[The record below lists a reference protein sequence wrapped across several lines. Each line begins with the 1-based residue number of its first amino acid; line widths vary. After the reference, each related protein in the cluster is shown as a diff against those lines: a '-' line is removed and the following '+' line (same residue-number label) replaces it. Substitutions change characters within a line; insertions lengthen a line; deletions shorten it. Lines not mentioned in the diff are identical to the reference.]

1 MSDVASLKDRTRVG
15 RKSIMTY
22 PHPSFDLSS
31 AFIPPSMK
39 ELYRWCLYLY
49 MTHSEI
55 KPILKKKV
63 AYVQTPLIY
72 NGTPN
77 SKKVWKSLLE
87 DNVNIKRVS
96 IEALLDMSV
105 YGVAYLS
112 IAYPFER
119 FLICPSC
126 NEKYPIKNLKWAY
139 EGHKWMSKC
148 PECHHTGEFT
158 SKTTTVRNRSRI
170 KIIRW
175 RPMDMEVQSNPWTG
189 YKRYI
194 YRVPRYLIKKIED
207 PKRNRVLVE
216 TTPDEIL
223 EAIKQNKNFGLD
235 EDQVY
240 VFEELGPSSEDDN
253 FPIPPL
259 LHVFKDTWLYQTLRR
274 AQEAIS
280 VEHILPLTVLIPAAA
295 PAGASPHLNY
305 NLQTWASNMQD
316 MVRTWRRD
324 PNAIYTA
331 PFPATVENIRG
342 DAKALNV
349 FNDMEMVRQQIAGGL
364 DVPIEFVI
372 GNLQW
377 SGASVSLRVLENLF
391 LNMIEDLVRFE
402 QTFLIPRLQRFLRLP
417 KIVITHQDF
426 KMADD
431 AQQKQLALSLRQ
443 TNTISD
449 RTTIEELDFDYDKE
463 RENKRAERQ
472 QRLRDMYEE
481 QIESAKTQAEQL
493 LITGR
498 AQMQLQAEQSDQML
512 KAQQEAA
519 AQAAAQG
526 TPMQAGGAPAQPN
539 PAAPAATFPGNNGA
553 NGGNGSAAG
562 QSLPSPS
569 ILGLMAEHFMKNTPD
584 HMKDQELMALQDT
597 NPRLS
602 RAIQQRMKVINNAR
616 KAISQQP
623 EQKPSRAPEKAG
635 I

>member
-1 MSDVASLKDRTRVG
+1 
-15 RKSIMTY
+15 MTY

-72 NGTPN
+72 EGTVN
-77 SKKVWKSLLE
+77 SKKVWKNLLE
-87 DNVNIKRVS
+87 EIINLKRVS
-96 IEALLDMSV
+96 IEALLDMSI

-119 FLICPSC
+119 FLICPGC
-126 NEKYPIKNLKWAY
+126 KEKFPIKNLKWSY
-139 EGHKWMSKC
+139 EGHKWMSECPKC
-148 PECHHTGEFT
+148 SHKGEFKSET
-158 SKTTTVRNRSRI
+158 VTVRNRSRI

-194 YRVPRYLIKKIED
+194 YRVPRYLVKKIED

-223 EAIKQNKNFGLD
+223 AAIKQQKNFGLD

-259 LHVFKDTWLYQTLRR
+259 LHVFKDSWLYQTLRR

-280 VEHILPLTVLIPAAA
+280 VEHILPLTVLIPSAA

-305 NLQTWASNMQD
+305 NLQTWAQNMQD

-324 PNAIYTA
+324 PNAIFTA

-364 DVPIEFVI
+364 DVPVEFVI

-377 SGASVSLRVLENLF
+377 SGGSVSLRVLENVF
-391 LNMIEDLVRFE
+391 LNMIEDLERFE
-402 QTFLIPRLQRFLRLP
+402 RSFLVPRLQRFLRLP
-417 KIVITHQDF
+417 KIKIRHQDF

-449 RTTIEELDFDYDKE
+449 RTTIEELDFDFDKE
-463 RENKRAERQ
+463 KENKRAERE

-481 QIESAKTQAEQL
+481 QIEQAKTQAEAL
-493 LITGR
+493 LIQGR
-498 AQMQLQAEQSDQML
+498 AQMQLQQEQLDQQA
-512 KAQQEAA
+512 KAQEAA
-519 AQAAAQG
+519 SAAAMAQG
-526 TPMQAGGAPAQPN
+526 QPMQEGGAQQQV
-539 PAAPAATFPGNNGA
+539 PGVPPTSFNGS
-553 NGGNGSAAG
+553 NGGNGTGGAP
-562 QSLPSPS
+562 LPLPS
-569 ILGLMAEHFMKNTPD
+569 ILNLMAEHFMKQTPD
-584 HMKDQELMALQDT
+584 HMKDQELMAMQDT
-597 NPRLS
+597 NPALA
-602 RAIQQRMKVINNAR
+602 RAIQQRMKVINNAK
-616 KAISQQP
+616 KAVSAQP
-623 EQKPSRAPEKAG
+623 EQKPSSNPAKAG

>member
-1 MSDVASLKDRTRVG
+1 MSDVATLKERTRTG
-15 RKSIMTY
+15 RKSVMTY

-72 NGTPN
+72 EGNSN
-77 SKKVWKSLLE
+77 SKEIWKKLLE
-87 DNVNIKRVS
+87 DNINIKRVS

-119 FLICPSC
+119 FLICPAC
-126 NEKYPIKNLKWAY
+126 NEKYPLKNLKWTY
-139 EGHKWMSKC
+139 EGHRWMSQCTK
-148 PECHHTGEFT
+148 CHHKGEFK
-158 SKTTTVRNRSRI
+158 SECVTVRNRSRI

-194 YRVPRYLIKKIED
+194 YRVPRYLTKKIED

-223 EAIKQNKNFGLD
+223 EAIKKNQNFGLD

-240 VFEELGPSSEDDN
+240 VFEELGPSSEDEN

-259 LHVFKDTWLYQTLRR
+259 LHVFKDSWLYQTLRR

-280 VEHILPLTVLIPAAA
+280 VEHILPLTVLIPSAA

-324 PNAIYTA
+324 PNAIFTA

-349 FNDMEMVRQQIAGGL
+349 FNDMEQVRQQIAGGL
-364 DVPIEFVI
+364 DVPVEFVI

-391 LNMIEDLVRFE
+391 LNMIEDLERFE

-417 KIVITHQDF
+417 KISIRHQDF

-431 AQQKQLALSLRQ
+431 AQQKQIALSLRQ

-449 RTTIEELDFDYDKE
+449 RTTVEQLDFDYDKE
-463 RENKRAERQ
+463 KDYKRAERE

-481 QIESAKTQAEQL
+481 GVEQAK
-493 LITGR
+493 
-498 AQMQLQAEQSDQML
+498 LQAEQTLIAGRAQL
-512 KAQQEAA
+512 QLQQEQISAQAQAQAA
-519 AQAAAQG
+519 ASEQAAAQG
-526 TPMQAGGAPAQPN
+526 QPMQEGGSPQAEPN
-539 PAAPAATFPGNNGA
+539 PAAPGAAFPGNNGA
-553 NGGNGSAAG
+553 GR
-562 QSLPSPS
+562 LPAPNV
-569 ILGLMAEHFMKNTPD
+569 LGLMAEHFMKNVPD
-584 HMKDQELMALQDT
+584 HMKQQELLTLQET
-597 NPRLS
+597 NPTLA
-602 RAIQQRMKVINNAR
+602 RAIQQRVKIIENAK
-616 KAISQQP
+616 KAVTALP
-623 EQKPSRAPEKAG
+623 EQKPPRNPEKAG

>member
-1 MSDVASLKDRTRVG
+1 MSDVASLKDKTRVG

-77 SKKVWKSLLE
+77 SKKVWKALLE
-87 DNVNIKRVS
+87 DNINIKRVS
-96 IEALLDMSV
+96 IEALLDMSI

-119 FLICPSC
+119 FLTCPSC
-126 NEKYPIKNLKWAY
+126 QEKYPLKNLKWTY

-148 PECHHTGEFT
+148 PKCHHTGEFE
-158 SKTTTVRNRSRI
+158 SKTITVRNRSRI

-216 TTPDEIL
+216 TTPDELL

-235 EDQVY
+235 SDQVY

-259 LHVFKDTWLYQTLRR
+259 LHVFKDSWLYQTLRR

-305 NLQTWASNMQD
+305 NLQTWAQNMQD

-377 SGASVSLRVLENLF
+377 SGASVSLRVLENVF
-391 LNMIEDLVRFE
+391 LNMIEDLARFE
-402 QTFLIPRLQRFLRLP
+402 RSFLIPRLQRFLRLP

-431 AQQKQLALSLRQ
+431 VQQKQLALSLRQ

-449 RTTIEELDFDYDKE
+449 RTTVEQLDFDYDKE
-463 RENKRAERQ
+463 KENKRDERE
-472 QRLRDMYEE
+472 QRLREMYEE
-481 QIESAKTQAEQL
+481 QIENAKTQAEAL
-493 LITGR
+493 LITGK
-498 AQMQLQAEQSDQML
+498 AQMELQQAQMDQ
-512 KAQQEAA
+512 Q
-519 AQAAAQG
+519 AQAQANAHAVVQEQALMQQGQAPQGGQAAP
-526 TPMQAGGAPAQPN
+526 TN
-539 PAAPAATFPGNNGA
+539 PAAPGTAFPGPGNNGSS
-553 NGGNGSAAG
+553 GL
-562 QSLPSPS
+562 QLPSPS

-584 HMKDQELMALQDT
+584 HMKDQELMMLQET
-597 NPRLS
+597 NPSLA
-602 RAIQQRMKVINNAR
+602 RAIQQRMKIINNAR
-616 KAISQQP
+616 KAISAQP
-623 EQKPSRAPEKAG
+623 EQRPPRSPEKAG

>member
-15 RKSIMTY
+15 GKSIMTY

-72 NGTPN
+72 NGTSN

-87 DNVNIKRVS
+87 DNINIKRIS
-96 IEALLDMSV
+96 IEALLDMSI

-119 FLICPSC
+119 FLICPAC
-126 NEKYPIKNLKWAY
+126 KEKFPIKNLKWSY
-139 EGHKWMSKC
+139 EGHNWMSSC
-148 PECHHTGEFT
+148 PSCHHKGEFK
-158 SKTTTVRNRSRI
+158 SECVTVRNRKRI

-194 YRVPRYLIKKIED
+194 YRMPRYLVKKIED

-216 TTPDEIL
+216 TTPDELL
-223 EAIKQNKNFGLD
+223 EAVKQNKNFGLD

-259 LHVFKDTWLYQTLRR
+259 LHVFKDCWLYQTLRR

-280 VEHILPLTVLIPAAA
+280 VEHILPLTVLIPSAA

-324 PNAIYTA
+324 PNAIFTA

-364 DVPIEFVI
+364 DVPVEFVI

-377 SGASVSLRVLENLF
+377 SGASISLRVLENLF
-391 LNMIEDLVRFE
+391 LNMIEDLTRFE

-417 KIVITHQDF
+417 KIKITHQDF

-449 RTTIEELDFDYDKE
+449 RTTIEQLDFDFDTEK
-463 RENKRAERQ
+463 ENKRAERE

-481 QIESAKTQAEQL
+481 QIENAKTQAEQL

-498 AQMQLQAEQSDQML
+498 AQMQLQQEQNDQAL
-512 KAQQEAA
+512 AAQQAQSEAA
-519 AQAAAQG
+519 MQQG
-526 TPMQAGGAPAQPN
+526 QPMQEGGQQTAPN
-539 PAAPAATFPGNNGA
+539 PAAPGAAFPGNNGTS
-553 NGGNGSAAG
+553 GGNGIP
-562 QSLPSPS
+562 LPPPS

-584 HMKDQELMALQDT
+584 QMKEHELMALQET
-597 NPRLS
+597 NPHLA
-602 RAIQQRMKVINNAR
+602 RAIQQRMKVIDNAK
-616 KAISQQP
+616 KAISAQP
-623 EQKPSRAPEKAG
+623 EQKPPRNAAKAG

>member
-1 MSDVASLKDRTRVG
+1 MSDVTALKDRTRVG
-15 RKSIMTY
+15 GKSIMTY

-72 NGTPN
+72 DGTAN
-77 SKKVWKSLLE
+77 SKKIWKELLE
-87 DNVNIKRVS
+87 DIINIKRVS

-105 YGVAYLS
+105 YGIAYLS

-119 FLICPSC
+119 FLICPAC
-126 NEKYPIKNLKWAY
+126 KEKFPIKNLKWTY
-139 EGHKWMSKC
+139 EGHTWMSKC
-148 PECHHTGEFT
+148 PKCHHTGAFQSE
-158 SKTTTVRNRSRI
+158 SVTVRNRSRI

-189 YKRYI
+189 FKKYV

-207 PKRNRVLVE
+207 PKRNKVLVE

-240 VFEELGPSSEDDN
+240 VFTELGPSSEDDN

-305 NLQTWASNMQD
+305 NLQTWSSNMQD

-324 PNAIYTA
+324 PNAIFTA
-331 PFPATVENIRG
+331 PFPCTVENIRG

-364 DVPIEFVI
+364 DVPIEFII

-402 QTFLIPRLQRFLRLP
+402 TTFLVPRLQRFLRLP
-417 KIVITHQDF
+417 KIELRHQDF

-431 AQQKQLALSLRQ
+431 IQQKQLALSLRQ

-449 RTTIEELDFDYDKE
+449 RTTVEELDFDFDKE
-463 RENKRAERQ
+463 KENKRAERE

-481 QIESAKTQAEQL
+481 QIEQAKTQAEAL

-498 AQMQLQAEQSDQML
+498 AQMQLQEEQNNIQL
-512 KAQQEAA
+512 QAQQAA
-519 AQAAAQG
+519 SEQAMQQG
-526 TPMQAGGAPAQPN
+526 QPMDQQGQQAQPN
-539 PAAPAATFPGNNGA
+539 PAAPGASFPGPPTS
-553 NGGNGSAAG
+553 GGNGS
-562 QSLPSPS
+562 QLPSPS

-597 NPRLS
+597 NPQLA
-602 RAIQQRMKVINNAR
+602 RAIQQRMKIILNAR
-616 KAISQQP
+616 KAIAKQP
-623 EQKPSRAPEKAG
+623 EQKSSRAPEKVG

>member
-1 MSDVASLKDRTRVG
+1 
-15 RKSIMTY
+15 MTY

-72 NGTPN
+72 KGTEN

-87 DNVNIKRVS
+87 DNIHIKRIS

-105 YGVAYLS
+105 YGVAYMS

-119 FLICPSC
+119 FLICPAC
-126 NEKYPIKNLKWAY
+126 KEKYPIKNLKWTY
-139 EGHKWMSKC
+139 EGHKWMSDC
-148 PECHHTGEFT
+148 PECHHRGEFT
-158 SKTTTVRNRSRI
+158 SKCVTVRNRKRI

-194 YRVPRYLIKKIED
+194 YRVPRYLVKKIED

-216 TTPDEIL
+216 TTPDELL
-223 EAIKQNKNFGLD
+223 ESIKQNKNFGLD

-240 VFEELGPSSEDDN
+240 VFEELGPSSEDEN

-259 LHVFKDTWLYQTLRR
+259 LHVFKDSWLYQTLRR

-305 NLQTWASNMQD
+305 NLQTWAANMQD

-324 PNAIYTA
+324 PNAIFTA

-364 DVPIEFVI
+364 DVPVEFVI

-391 LNMIEDLVRFE
+391 LNMIEDLTRFE

-417 KIVITHQDF
+417 KIQITHQDF

-431 AQQKQLALSLRQ
+431 AQQKQIALGLRQ

-449 RTTIEELDFDYDKE
+449 RSTVEQLDFDYDKE
-463 RENKRAERQ
+463 KEYKRAERE

-498 AQMQLQAEQSDQML
+498 AQMQLQAEQNDLAL
-512 KAQQEAA
+512 KAQQAQSEAA
-519 AQAAAQG
+519 
-526 TPMQAGGAPAQPN
+526 MQAGQPMVATPAQPN
-539 PAAPAATFPGNNGA
+539 AAAPSATFPGPPPGNNGTS
-553 NGGNGSAAG
+553 GGPP
-562 QSLPSPS
+562 LPSPS

-584 HMKDQELMALQDT
+584 NMKDQELIALQET
-597 NPRLS
+597 NAPLA
-602 RAIQQRMKVINNAR
+602 RAIQQRMKVIQNAS
-616 KAISQQP
+616 KAVTALP
-623 EQKPSRAPEKAG
+623 EQKPPRNPARAG

>member
-1 MSDVASLKDRTRVG
+1 MSDVATLKDRTRVG

-72 NGTPN
+72 EGTEN

-87 DNVNIKRVS
+87 DTINIKRVE

-119 FLICPSC
+119 FLVCPSC
-126 NEKYPIKNLKWAY
+126 EHKAPLKNLKWRY
-139 EGHKWMSKC
+139 EGHKWTSNC
-148 PECHHTGEFT
+148 PKCHHSGEFK
-158 SKTTTVRNRSRI
+158 SECVTVRNRSRI

-189 YKRYI
+189 FKRYI

-240 VFEELGPSSEDDN
+240 VFEELGPSSEDQN

-259 LHVFKDTWLYQTLRR
+259 LHVFKDSWLYQTLRR

-280 VEHILPLTVLIPAAA
+280 VEHILPLTVLIPSAA

-305 NLQTWASNMQD
+305 NLQTWTSNMQD

-324 PNAIYTA
+324 PNAIFTA

-364 DVPIEFVI
+364 DVPVEFI
-372 GNLQW
+372 LGGLNW
-377 SGASVSLRVLENLF
+377 TGASVSLRVLENLF
-391 LNMIEDLVRFE
+391 LNMIEDLERFE
-402 QTFLIPRLQRFLRLP
+402 STFLIPRLQRFLRLP
-417 KIVITHQDF
+417 KIDTRHQDF

-431 AQQKQLALSLRQ
+431 SQQKQVALSLRQ

-449 RTTIEELDFDYDKE
+449 RTTVEELDFDYEKE
-463 RENKRAERQ
+463 KSNKRAERD

-481 QIESAKTQAEQL
+481 QIAQAKAQAEVLKIQSEAQMEIQRQQLALQQEAQQQSAEQAMAQQQQDPDQRQAEQ
-493 LITGR
+493 R
-498 AQMQLQAEQSDQML
+498 
-512 KAQQEAA
+512 
-519 AQAAAQG
+519 
-526 TPMQAGGAPAQPN
+526 PN
-539 PAAPAATFPGNNGA
+539 PAAPQASFPGS
-553 NGGNGSAAG
+553 NGGLR
-562 QSLPSPS
+562 QSLPAPGVLNS
-569 ILGLMAEHFMKNTPD
+569 MAEHFMKETPD
-584 HMKDQELMALQDT
+584 HMKEYELMALRQT
-597 NPRLS
+597 NPQLA
-602 RAIQQRMKVINNAR
+602 RAIQQRMKVMQNAQ
-616 KAISQQP
+616 KVLKSLP
-623 EQKPSRAPEKAG
+623 EQKPPRNPEKAG

>member
-1 MSDVASLKDRTRVG
+1 MSDVASIKDRARVG
-15 RKSIMTY
+15 GRSIMTY

-72 NGTPN
+72 NGAPN
-77 SKKVWKSLLE
+77 AKKIWKSLLE
-87 DNVNIKRVS
+87 DNINIKRVS

-119 FLICPSC
+119 FLICPGC
-126 NEKYPIKNLKWAY
+126 KEKFPIKNLKWRY
-139 EGHKWMSKC
+139 EGHKWMSSC
-148 PECHHTGEFT
+148 PACHHQGEFK
-158 SKTTTVRNRSRI
+158 SECITVRNRKRI

-194 YRVPRYLIKKIED
+194 YRMPRYLVKKIED

-216 TTPDEIL
+216 TTPDELL
-223 EAIKQNKNFGLD
+223 ESVRENKNFGLD
-235 EDQVY
+235 EGQIY
-240 VFEELGPSSEDDN
+240 VFEELGPSSEDEN

-280 VEHILPLTVLIPAAA
+280 VEHILSLTVLVPSAA

-305 NLQTWASNMQD
+305 NLQTWSSNMQD

-331 PFPATVENIRG
+331 PFPCTVENIRG

-377 SGASVSLRVLENLF
+377 SGASISLRVLENLF
-391 LNMIEDLVRFE
+391 LNMIEDLTRFE

-417 KIVITHQDF
+417 TINITHQDF

-431 AQQKQLALSLRQ
+431 AAQKQIALSLRQ

-449 RTTIEELDFDYDKE
+449 RTTVEQLDFDYDAEKKNKREE
-463 RENKRAERQ
+463 RE

-481 QIESAKTQAEQL
+481 QIENAKSQAEQM

-498 AQMQLQAEQSDQML
+498 AQMKLQQEQNAL
-512 KAQQEAA
+512 AVAAQQAAANDAAA
-519 AQAAAQG
+519 AQQG
-526 TPMQAGGAPAQPN
+526 QSGPAETPN
-539 PAAPAATFPGNNGA
+539 PAAPATAFPGDDSA
-553 NGGNGSAAG
+553 GGNGKAL
-562 QSLPSPS
+562 QPPS
-569 ILGLMAEHFMKNTPD
+569 ILNLMAEHFMKNTPD
-584 HMKDQELMALQDT
+584 HMKEQELMAVQST
-597 NPRLS
+597 NPQLARS
-602 RAIQQRMKVINNAR
+602 IKQRMKIIDNA
-616 KAISQQP
+616 KKSVSTPP
-623 EQKPSRAPEKAG
+623 EQRPSRTPEKAG

>member
-1 MSDVASLKDRTRVG
+1 MSDVASLKERTRQG
-15 RKSIMTY
+15 RKSVMTY

-72 NGTPN
+72 EGTSN

-87 DNVNIKRVS
+87 DNINIKRVS

-126 NEKYPIKNLKWAY
+126 KEKFPIKNLKWRYA
-139 EGHKWMSKC
+139 GHKWMSNCPKC
-148 PECHHTGEFT
+148 DHSGEFK
-158 SKTTTVRNRSRI
+158 SECVTVRNRKRI

-189 YKRYI
+189 YKRYV

-207 PKRNRVLVE
+207 PRRNRVLVE

-223 EAIKQNKNFGLD
+223 ESIRQNKNFGLD
-235 EDQVY
+235 EDQIY
-240 VFEELGPSSEDDN
+240 VFEELGPSSEDEN

-259 LHVFKDTWLYQTLRR
+259 LHVFKDSWLYQTLRR

-280 VEHILPLTVLIPAAA
+280 VEHILPLTVLIPSAA
-295 PAGASPHLNY
+295 PGGASPHLNY

-316 MVRTWRRD
+316 MIRTWRRD
-324 PNAIYTA
+324 PNAIFTA

-364 DVPIEFVI
+364 DVPVEFVI

-391 LNMIEDLVRFE
+391 LNMIEDLERFE

-417 KIVITHQDF
+417 KINVRHRDF

-431 AQQKQLALSLRQ
+431 AQQKQIALSLRQ

-449 RTTIEELDFDYDKE
+449 RTTIEELDFDFEKE
-463 RENKRAERQ
+463 KENKRAERE

-481 QIESAKTQAEQL
+481 QIETAKTQAEQQ
-493 LITGR
+493 IIIGR
-498 AQMQLQAEQSDQML
+498 AQMQLQQEQMDAQAQ
-512 KAQQEAA
+512 AQQAA
-519 AQAAAQG
+519 SEQAMQQGQPMDAQG
-526 TPMQAGGAPAQPN
+526 QQAQPAQPN
-539 PAAPAATFPGNNGA
+539 PAAPQASFPGPNGA
-553 NGGNGSAAG
+553 GGNGR
-562 QSLPSPS
+562 SLPPPS
-569 ILGLMAEHFMKNTPD
+569 VLGLMAEHFMKNTPD
-584 HMKDQELMALQDT
+584 HMKDQELMALQET
-597 NPRLS
+597 NPQLARS
-602 RAIQQRMKVINNAR
+602 IQQRMKIIQNAK
-616 KAISQQP
+616 KAISAQP
-623 EQKPSRAPEKAG
+623 EQKPSRSPEKAG